1 MFLSKYV
8 KEVGMMTDYPK
19 FNGGEFLDVNLTTT
33 DLFLAQYVNNDFN
46 AVDVAVKYLA
56 IENYYGKNTYGF
68 ELYRKMQ
75 IKRIGENWTER
86 FKNLIR
92 SFEGGMDMTSWIEA
106 DVNYSIHDGAH
117 RLALALYHNYDNI
130 HVRVFDVEVQRR
142 TYNLEWF
149 VDNGFTNEEIHLIHL
164 KLMELLNT
172 SRKPY
177 YCILWP
183 PARNCYWQIIQ
194 QFEQIEHG
202 VHITNCDCLDVPKKD
217 FKKFIYS
224 IYETDDIMQ
233 YKLDLKYQRML
244 ESLKIDKYQPTT
256 YQMLIVKFTI
266 DNPDFRLKPIT
277 GLPQSK
283 ATMRMKKQIRG
294 DFRNK
299 ITNYYYDIMMHVTDN
314 EIQNSDVQ
322 RIINEIMGTRSAI

>member
-1 MFLSKYV
+1 MFLAKYI

-19 FNGGEFLDVNLTTT
+19 FNGGEFFDVNITTT
-33 DLFLAQYVNNDFN
+33 DLFLSQYVNNDFN
-46 AVDVAVKYLA
+46 AVDVVVKYLA
-56 IENYYGKNTYGF
+56 IENFYCKNTYGF

-75 IKRIGENWTER
+75 TKRIGEDWTER

-92 SFEGGMDMTSWIEA
+92 SFENGMDMSSWIEV
-106 DVNYSIHDGAH
+106 DINYSIHDGAH
-117 RLALALYHNYDNI
+117 RLALALYNHYEDI
-130 HVRVFDVEVQRR
+130 HVRVFNVEAQRR

-149 VDNGFTNEEIHLIHL
+149 VTAGFTNEEVQLIQL
-164 KLMELLNT
+164 KMMKLLSS

-183 PARNCYWQIIQ
+183 PARNSYWQIVQ
-194 QFEQIEHG
+194 QLGNVAHG
-202 VHITNCDCLDVPKKD
+202 VHITNCKFLDVPMED

-233 YKLDLKYQRML
+233 YKLDLKYQRMI
-244 ESLKIDKYQPTT
+244 ESLEMDQYKPTK
-256 YQMLIVKFTI
+256 YQMLLVTFTI

-277 GLPQSK
+277 GLPQSR

-299 ITNYYYDIMMHVTDN
+299 ITSYYYDIMMHVTDN
-314 EIQNSDVQ
+314 QIQSLDVE
-322 RIINEIMGTRSAI
+322 RIINEIMQTRSTL